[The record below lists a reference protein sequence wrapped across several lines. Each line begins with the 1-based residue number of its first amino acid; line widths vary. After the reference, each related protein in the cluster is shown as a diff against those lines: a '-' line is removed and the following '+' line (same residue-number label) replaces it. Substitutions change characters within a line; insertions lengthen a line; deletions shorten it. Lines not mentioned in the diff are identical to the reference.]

1 LGWAALALNNFTVP
15 VILVAKVY
23 LAEVRLRFSTHFDT
37 PGALGVS
44 WPLVLEP
51 GRLLLVPGHPP
62 PAARA
67 RHFSPAPPETG
78 GSSRPAS
85 PASAGAC

>member
-37 PGALGVS
+37 PGALGV
-44 WPLVLEP
+44 
-51 GRLLLVPGHPP
+51 
-62 PAARA
+62 
-67 RHFSPAPPETG
+67 
-78 GSSRPAS
+78 
-85 PASAGAC
+85 